1 MFAPTEGG
9 AFSRP
14 SDAAG
19 PSGSLGEQ
27 SQARDRAAAPMR
39 MLSVQLMDTYML
51 INKRFYEERERRQ
64 EKRRKREE
72 EERSREYTFREGETL
87 HNRYVVEAVL
97 GKGSFGQVVRA
108 RDTRRDNAAVAIKI
122 IKSNSAF
129 QAQARA
135 EIELLRKINAQDPAD
150 EESGIVRMHDVFV
163 HRGSQCLVRARP
175 RPPHSPSSKTHP
187 PSPSAARRPQV
198 LELLHHTLYDV
209 LRYTEF
215 KGVSLTLTRK

>member
-1 MFAPTEGG
+1 
-9 AFSRP
+9 
-14 SDAAG
+14 
-19 PSGSLGEQ
+19 
-27 SQARDRAAAPMR
+27 MR

-129 QAQARA
+129 QVQARA

-163 HRGSQCLVRARP
+163 HRGSQCLVRAR
-175 RPPHSPSSKTHP
+175 HP
-187 PSPSAARRPQV
+187 PTTQPEQQDGPSTTLCGALPAGAGAATPHA
-198 LELLHHTLYDV
+198 L
-209 LRYTEF
+209 
-215 KGVSLTLTRK
+215 